1 MTKIVVSLYCSST
14 DEYLADLPLFIHSS
28 ECEEVEYMLNT
39 DVRLRHDQRV
49 VLVDFELKIFEL
61 PLFFLILCSPTP
73 HIPAKIVKIS
83 IILRL
88 KLNLSYLEPE
98 NS

>member
-49 VLVDFELKIFEL
+49 VLVDDASRKFSIYR
-61 PLFFLILCSPTP
+61 CSF
-73 HIPAKIVKIS
+73 
-83 IILRL
+83 
-88 KLNLSYLEPE
+88 
-98 NS
+98 